1 MIIIKSPREIELM
14 KAAGAVVAGVFEA
27 IKPLMRPGV
36 STKVIADK
44 AESYIKSKGAKP
56 TFKGYGGFP
65 GSVCISVN
73 EVIIHGIP
81 SKKTILK
88 EGDIVSVDVGAT
100 LNGYVGDA
108 CRTFGVGNISEEAKK
123 LIETTKQ
130 SFFEALSVV
139 KPGARIGDISAKVQ
153 HFVENA
159 GFNVLKDFSGHG
171 IGRNLHEDPNIPNYG
186 KSGTGALIKEG
197 MCLAIE
203 PMVALGSD
211 RYEILND
218 GWTVRMLDRKISAHY
233 ENSIAVTK
241 DGIIILTMSDEEE
254 KELNG

>member
-14 KAAGAVVAGVFEA
+14 KAAGQVVAGVFKE
-27 IKPLMRPGV
+27 IKPLMRAGV
-36 STKVIADK
+36 STKAIADK
-44 AESYIKSKGAKP
+44 AEAYIKSKGAKP
-56 TFKGYGGFP
+56 TFKNYNGFP

-73 EVIIHGIP
+73 DVIIHGIP

-108 CRTFGVGNISEEAKK
+108 CRTFAVGEVSKEAEM

-130 SFFEALSVV
+130 SFFEALKVV
-139 KPGARIGDISAKVQ
+139 KPGARIGDISAKIQ

-159 GFNVLKDFSGHG
+159 GYSVLKDFSGHG
-171 IGRNLHEDPNIPNYG
+171 IGRALHEDPNIPNYG
-186 KSGTGALIKEG
+186 KEGTGALIKEG

-211 RYEILND
+211 RYEVLND
-218 GWTVRMLDRKISAHY
+218 GWTVRMLDKKISAHY

-241 DGIIILTMSDEEE
+241 DGIIILTMSEEE
-254 KELNG
+254 QELNG

>member
-14 KAAGAVVAGVFEA
+14 KAAGQVVAGVFKE
-27 IKPLMRPGV
+27 IKPLMRAGV
-36 STKVIADK
+36 CTKAIADK
-44 AESYIKSKGAKP
+44 AETYIKSKGAYP
-56 TFKGYGGFP
+56 TFKNYNGFP

-73 EVIIHGIP
+73 DVIIHGIP
-81 SKKTILK
+81 SKRTILK

-108 CRTFGVGNISEEAKK
+108 CRTFAVGKISKEAEM

-130 SFFEALSVV
+130 SFFEALKVI

-159 GFNVLKDFSGHG
+159 GYSILKDFTGHG
-171 IGRNLHEDPNIPNYG
+171 IGRSLHEDPYVPNYG
-186 KSGTGALIKEG
+186 KSGTGALLKEG

-211 RYEILND
+211 KYEVLND

-233 ENSIAVTK
+233 ENSIAITK
-241 DGIIILTMSDEEE
+241 DGIVILTMSEEE
-254 KELNG
+254 NELNG

>member
-14 KAAGAVVAGVFEA
+14 KAAGQIVAGVFKE
-27 IKPLMRPGV
+27 IKPLMRAGV
-36 STKVIADK
+36 STKAIADK
-44 AESYIKSKGAKP
+44 AEAYIKSKGARP
-56 TFKGYGGFP
+56 TFKNYNGFP
-65 GSVCISVN
+65 GAVCISVN
-73 EVIIHGIP
+73 DVVIHGIP

-108 CRTFGVGNISEEAKK
+108 CRTFAVGEISKEAEM
-123 LIETTKQ
+123 LIEATKQ
-130 SFFEALSVV
+130 SFFEALKII

-153 HFVENA
+153 YFIESR
-159 GFNVLKDFSGHG
+159 GYSVLKDFTGHG
-171 IGRNLHEDPNIPNYG
+171 IGRALHEDPNVPNYG
-186 KSGTGALIKEG
+186 KEGTGAILKEG

-211 RYEILND
+211 KYEILND

-233 ENSIAVTK
+233 ENSIAITK
-241 DGIIILTMSDEEE
+241 DGIIILTMSEEE
-254 KELNG
+254 EELNG

>member
-14 KAAGAVVAGVFEA
+14 KAAGQVVAGVFKE
-27 IKPLMRPGV
+27 IKPLMRAGV
-36 STKVIADK
+36 CTKAIADK
-44 AESYIKSKGAKP
+44 AESYIKSKGAYP
-56 TFKGYGGFP
+56 TFKNYNGFP

-73 EVIIHGIP
+73 DVIIHGIP
-81 SKKTILK
+81 SKKSILK

-108 CRTFGVGNISEEAKK
+108 CRTFAVGEVSKEAEM

-130 SFFEALSVV
+130 SFFEALKVV
-139 KPGARIGDISAKVQ
+139 KPGARIGDISAKIQ

-159 GFNVLKDFSGHG
+159 GYSVLKDFSGHG
-171 IGRNLHEDPNIPNYG
+171 IGRALHEDPNIPNYG
-186 KSGTGALIKEG
+186 KEGTGALIKEG

-211 RYEILND
+211 RYEVLND
-218 GWTVRMLDRKISAHY
+218 GWTVRMLDKKISAHY

-241 DGIIILTMSDEEE
+241 DGIIILTMSEEE
-254 KELNG
+254 QELNG

>member
-14 KAAGAVVAGVFEA
+14 KAAGQVVAGVFKE
-27 IKPLMRPGV
+27 IKPLMRAGV
-36 STKVIADK
+36 CTKAIADK
-44 AESYIKSKGAKP
+44 AESYIKSKGAYP
-56 TFKGYGGFP
+56 TFKNYNGFP

-73 EVIIHGIP
+73 DVIIHGIP

-108 CRTFGVGNISEEAKK
+108 CRTFAVGEISKEAEM

-130 SFFEALSVV
+130 SFFEALKVV

-153 HFVENA
+153 HFVESA
-159 GFNVLKDFSGHG
+159 GYSILKDFTGHG
-171 IGRNLHEDPNIPNYG
+171 IGKSLHEDPNVPNYG
-186 KSGTGALIKEG
+186 KEGTGALIKEG
-197 MCLAIE
+197 MCICIE

-211 RYEILND
+211 KYEVLND

-233 ENSIAVTK
+233 ENSIAITK
-241 DGIIILTMSDEEE
+241 DGIIILTMSEEE
-254 KELNG
+254 NELNG

>member
-14 KAAGAVVAGVFEA
+14 KAAGQVVAGVFKE
-27 IKPLMRPGV
+27 IKPLMRAGV
-36 STKVIADK
+36 CTKAIADK
-44 AESYIKSKGAKP
+44 AESYIKSKGAYP
-56 TFKGYGGFP
+56 TFKNYNGFP

-73 EVIIHGIP
+73 DVIIHGIP
-81 SKKTILK
+81 SKRTILK

-108 CRTFGVGNISEEAKK
+108 CRTFAVGEISKEAEM

-130 SFFEALSVV
+130 SFFEALKVI

-159 GFNVLKDFSGHG
+159 GYSILKDFTGHG
-171 IGRNLHEDPNIPNYG
+171 IGRSLHEDPYVPNYG
-186 KSGTGALIKEG
+186 KEGTGAVLKEG

-211 RYEILND
+211 KYEVLND

-233 ENSIAVTK
+233 ENSIAITK
-241 DGIIILTMSDEEE
+241 DGIIILTMSEEE
-254 KELNG
+254 NELNG

>member
-14 KAAGAVVAGVFEA
+14 KAAGKVVAGVFKE
-27 IKPLMRPGV
+27 IKPLMKAGV
-36 STKVIADK
+36 STKAIADK
-44 AESYIKSKGAKP
+44 AESYIRSCGAKP

-73 EVIIHGIP
+73 ETIIHGIP
-81 SKKTILK
+81 SKKIILK

-108 CRTFGVGNISEEAKK
+108 CRTFAVGEISDEAKR
-123 LIETTKQ
+123 LIETTEK
-130 SFFEALSVV
+130 SFFEAIKLV

-153 HFVENA
+153 QINEDA
-159 GFNVLKDFSGHG
+159 GFSVLKDFTGHG
-171 IGRNLHEDPNIPNYG
+171 IGRALHEDPYIPNYG
-186 KSGTGALIKEG
+186 KPNTGPVIREG

-211 RYEILND
+211 EYEVLED
-218 GWTVRMLDRKISAHY
+218 GWTVKMLDKKISAHY
-233 ENSIAVTK
+233 ENSVAVTK
-241 DGIIILTMSDEEE
+241 DGVIILTMNEEE
-254 KELNG
+254 MISNG

>member
-14 KAAGAVVAGVFEA
+14 KAAGQVVAGVFKE
-27 IKPLMRPGV
+27 IKPLMRAGV
-36 STKVIADK
+36 STKAIADK
-44 AESYIKSKGAKP
+44 AEAYIKSKGAKP
-56 TFKGYGGFP
+56 TFKNYNGFP

-73 EVIIHGIP
+73 DVIIHGIP

-108 CRTFGVGNISEEAKK
+108 CRTFAVGEVSKEAEM

-130 SFFEALSVV
+130 SFFEALKVV
-139 KPGARIGDISAKVQ
+139 KPGARIGDISAKIQ

-159 GFNVLKDFSGHG
+159 GYSVLKDFSGHG
-171 IGRNLHEDPNIPNYG
+171 IGRALHEDPNIPNYG
-186 KSGTGALIKEG
+186 KEGTGALIKEG

-211 RYEILND
+211 RYEVLND
-218 GWTVRMLDRKISAHY
+218 VWTVRMLYKKISAHY

-241 DGIIILTMSDEEE
+241 DGIIILTMSEEE
-254 KELNG
+254 QELNG

>member
-14 KAAGAVVAGVFEA
+14 KAAGQVVAGVFKE
-27 IKPLMRPGV
+27 IKPLMRAGV
-36 STKVIADK
+36 STKAIADK
-44 AESYIKSKGAKP
+44 AEAYIKSKGAKP
-56 TFKGYGGFP
+56 TFKNYNGFP

-73 EVIIHGIP
+73 DVIIHGIP

-108 CRTFGVGNISEEAKK
+108 CRTFAVGEVSKEAEM

-130 SFFEALSVV
+130 SFFEALKVV
-139 KPGARIGDISAKVQ
+139 KPGARIGDISAKIQ

-159 GFNVLKDFSGHG
+159 GYSVLKDFSGHG
-171 IGRNLHEDPNIPNYG
+171 IGRALHEDPNIPNYG
-186 KSGTGALIKEG
+186 KEGTGALIKEG

-203 PMVALGSD
+203 PMVSLGSD
-211 RYEILND
+211 KYEVLND
-218 GWTVRMLDRKISAHY
+218 GWTVRMLDKKISAHY

-241 DGIIILTMSDEEE
+241 DGIIILTMSEEE
-254 KELNG
+254 QELNG

>member
-14 KAAGAVVAGVFEA
+14 KAAGQVVAGVFNE
-27 IKPLMRPGV
+27 IKPLMRAGV
-36 STKVIADK
+36 STKAIADK
-44 AESYIKSKGAKP
+44 AEAYIKSKGAKP
-56 TFKGYGGFP
+56 TFKNYNGFP
-65 GSVCISVN
+65 GAVCISVN
-73 EVIIHGIP
+73 EIIIHGIP
-81 SKKTILK
+81 SNKTILK

-108 CRTFGVGNISEEAKK
+108 CRTFAVGEISSEAEE
-123 LIETTKQ
+123 LIKVTKQ
-130 SFFEALSVV
+130 AFFEALKVV

-159 GFNVLKDFSGHG
+159 GFSILKDFSGHG
-171 IGRNLHEDPNIPNYG
+171 IGRALHEDPNIPNYG
-186 KSGTGALIKEG
+186 KEGTGAKIKEG

-211 RYEILND
+211 KYEVLKD

-233 ENSIAVTK
+233 ENSIAITK
-241 DGIIILTMSDEEE
+241 DGIVILTMSEEE
-254 KELNG
+254 NELNG